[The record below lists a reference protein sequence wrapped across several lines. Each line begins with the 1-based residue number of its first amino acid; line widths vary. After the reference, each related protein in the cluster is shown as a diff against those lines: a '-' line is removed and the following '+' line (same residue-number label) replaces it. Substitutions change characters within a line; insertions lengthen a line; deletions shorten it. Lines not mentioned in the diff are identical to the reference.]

1 MGTIPTYF
9 AANTTDGSHYVHTY
23 VNMDH
28 SLNKTSHSSHTS
40 NTAIYGQ
47 ILVGVSIPTYFVAYT
62 TNGSHYVHTY
72 VNMDHSL
79 NQTSHSSHT
88 SKTAIYGQILVQ
100 VLYQLTL
107 LPILLMALTM
117 YIHM

>member
-28 SLNKTSHSSHTS
+28 SLNLTSHASHPS
-40 NTAIYGQ
+40 KTAIYGQ
-47 ILVGVSIPTYFVAYT
+47 ILVMVTIPTHFAANT
-62 TNGSHYVHTY
+62 TDGSHYLYRY

-88 SKTAIYGQILVQ
+88 SKTATY
-100 VLYQLTL
+100 
-107 LPILLMALTM
+107 
-117 YIHM
+117 